1 MKKILLISFI
11 SAMLLGCDAN
21 VETTVTIS
29 QLDAKPSFA
38 KGNLTLEVPACS
50 DYKDSRSESSSLITA
65 KKEIAQ
71 LFKSVEYKECY
82 TQKMKSYA
90 SFEIPILV
98 GQDTSDT
105 ELLKQADILTVKHD
119 KGIYAITNP
128 EFTKK
133 LIQYKKKA
141 MSNIDFKIS
150 ISLIND
156 TDKSID
162 KISVTKAFIDN
173 RPYDAAEFSLT
184 PNAKVTI
191 TLSDVSTQI
200 LLNPTTDSNN
210 KQGITEI
217 AKFQ

>member
-29 QLDAKPSFA
+29 QLDAKPSFV
-38 KGNLTLEVPACS
+38 KGNLTVEVPACN
-50 DYKDSRSESSSLITA
+50 DYKDSRNESSSLITA

-98 GQDTSDT
+98 GQNISKS
-105 ELLKQADILTVKHD
+105 ELLKQVDIIMAKND
-119 KGIYAITNP
+119 KGIYAMTNS
-128 EFTKK
+128 EFRKN
-133 LIQYKKKA
+133 LVQYKKKA
-141 MSNIDFKIS
+141 MSNIHFKIA
-150 ISLIND
+150 ISLVND
-156 TDKSID
+156 TDKAID
-162 KISVTKAFIDN
+162 KVVITKAFVDN
-173 RPYDAAEFSLT
+173 KPYDAADFSLT

-200 LLNPTTDSNN
+200 LLNPTTDPNN